1 MVILT
6 HNSIIALE
14 QYKNVSKVDICIM
27 RNISA
32 APLQEEKQYSKNWR
46 DLDRIMAE
54 FGAET
59 PRN

>member
-14 QYKNVSKVDICIM
+14 QYKNVSKVDICSM

-32 APLQEEKQYSKNWR
+32 APLQEEKQCSKNWR

-54 FGAET
+54 FAAET